1 MAVEVFLA
9 QAVAILAAAV
19 AVTLLSHRFRA
30 PTVVGFL
37 LTGLL
42 IGPSGLRLVGDPHEV
57 ELFAEIGVVFL
68 LFAIGLEF
76 SLERLREIRR
86 FFFVGGA
93 AQSAAAIVG
102 FALVGRAFG
111 LGWPQAV
118 FLGFLACLSS
128 TAIVLKLLAD
138 RRELETPQGK
148 VAIGIL
154 LFQDFLIVPLI
165 LVTPVL
171 AGRAE
176 ASAPEVVGRFALGLA
191 IVAVVF
197 VVARYLMPHLL
208 WLIVRTRLREILV
221 LGALL
226 ACLGMALFTE
236 SLGFSLAL
244 GAFLAGIVIS
254 ESEYSHQIVA
264 EIVPFRDVFNSVFF
278 ISIGMLLDLGWA
290 VSHLP
295 QVLAFALA
303 ILLGKALTTGAAVML
318 LGFPSRIIGLV
329 ALALAQVGEFSFVLL
344 GLGRALQLVDEA
356 SYQAVLAASVL
367 TMAATPLLVG
377 AMPHWHGLRP
387 VGLWG
392 RRRGA
397 AAVGGGT
404 AATDATPGSG
414 AGTTARPEA
423 GERVAEHRPR
433 HRRHVIVVGY
443 GLAGRTLARVLHE
456 AGIPYVVIE
465 LAADTVRRARLAG
478 EPIHY
483 GDVTRR
489 EILVH
494 ADVATASTIVFMIS
508 DLAAV
513 RRAVPLARALAPEV
527 HILVRTRHMVDV
539 EPLLAAGAS
548 EVIAEELETSIE
560 IFTRVLQHLHVPGNV
575 IRAETRLLRG
585 QNYRMLR
592 GTSGRP
598 VPEVVLD
605 ILAAGTTEVYRLES
619 ASPAVGR
626 DLGALDLRRATGA
639 TVIAAVRDGRSVTNP
654 GADFVLAASDSLVL
668 VGSHAEID
676 RAFALLAPPGEAGT
690 EDDGS

>member
-1 MAVEVFLA
+1 MAIEVFLA

-19 AVTLLSHRFRA
+19 AVTLVSHRFRV

-37 LTGLL
+37 ATGLL

-86 FFFVGGA
+86 FFFLGGA
-93 AQSAAAIVG
+93 TQSAAAIVG
-102 FALVGRAFG
+102 FALVGRGFG
-111 LGWPQAV
+111 LGWAESL

-165 LVTPVL
+165 LLTPVL

-176 ASAPEVVGRFALGLA
+176 ASALEVAGRFALGLA

-197 VVARYLMPHLL
+197 VIARYLMPRLL

-278 ISIGMLLDLGWA
+278 LSIGMLLDVRWA
-290 VSHLP
+290 LDHLP
-295 QVLAFALA
+295 EVLLFALA
-303 ILLGKALTTGAAVML
+303 ILLGKLLTTGAAVAL
-318 LGFPSRIIGLV
+318 LGFPSRIVVMVG
-329 ALALAQVGEFSFVLL
+329 LALAQVGEFSFVLL
-344 GLGRALQLVDEA
+344 GLGRVLGLIDEPF
-356 SYQAVLAASVL
+356 YQRFLAASVL
-367 TMAATPLLVG
+367 TMAATPLLVAG
-377 AMPHWHGLRP
+377 MPWIRAGRP
-387 VGLWG
+387 
-392 RRRGA
+392 RRLA
-397 AAVGGGT
+397 ALA
-404 AATDATPGSG
+404 PGEG
-414 AGTTARPEA
+414 AGGVSSRSPGGPAAP
-423 GERVAEHRPR
+423 
-433 HRRHVIVVGY
+433 RRHVVVVGF
-443 GLAGRTLARVLHE
+443 GMAGRTLARVLRE
-456 AGIPYVVIE
+456 AGVPYVVIE
-465 LAADTVRRARLAG
+465 LAADTVRRARQAG

-489 EILVH
+489 EILEH
-494 ADVATASTIVFMIS
+494 AGVASASTIVFMIS

-513 RRAVPLARALAPEV
+513 RRAVPLARSLAPEL
-527 HILVRTRHMVDV
+527 HILVRTRHLADV

-548 EVIAEELETSIE
+548 AVVAEELETSIE
-560 IFTRVLQHLHVPGNV
+560 IFTRVLHHLHVPGNV

-585 QNYRMLR
+585 ENYRMLR

-605 ILAAGTTEVYRLES
+605 ILAEGTTEIYRIE
-619 ASPAVGR
+619 AGSPADGQA
-626 DLGALDLRRATGA
+626 LGALDLRRASGA
-639 TVIAAVRDGRSVTNP
+639 TVIAAVRDGRSFTNP
-654 GADFVLAASDSLVL
+654 GADFALRAGDSLVL
-668 VGSHAEID
+668 VGSHQEID
-676 RAFALLAPPGEAGT
+676 RAFAMLEPARSEPAPTGSLQPLEPGQA
-690 EDDGS
+690 